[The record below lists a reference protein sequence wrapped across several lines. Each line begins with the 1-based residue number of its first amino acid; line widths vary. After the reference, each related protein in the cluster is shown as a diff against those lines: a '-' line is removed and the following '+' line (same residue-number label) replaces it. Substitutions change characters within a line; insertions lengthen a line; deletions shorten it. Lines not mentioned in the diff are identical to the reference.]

1 MKLLSSEKTQLEI
14 QKENYRILLT
24 GNPNCGKS
32 TLFNRLTGLRQKTG
46 NYHGVTVEKAEGEI
60 HTDHGS
66 ISIVDLPGAYSLGGE
81 SEDKQVTTRMLLS
94 RNREDK
100 LIFVLD
106 AVAVERG
113 LQFLLQISS
122 LKIPMFVAVT
132 MNDTLEK
139 KGVRLDLKTLS
150 KAFGIPFY
158 FVNPRSGEG
167 VGNLEKILVETSAY
181 QIPNP
186 NFIWDKKRSGLI
198 DSILSKLSSPD
209 PDSAKFVL
217 ENTLKEFSGE
227 SLQTGLPSAEFFPEK
242 TKEFI
247 RSEWQRSGL
256 QFSYGEELV
265 QRSIW
270 IKKLLSKALS
280 GVESSEKGILGF
292 ADKILLHPVWGLV
305 FFLGLMALV
314 FQALF
319 TWSEVPMDWIES
331 RIGDLAEWTGNFL
344 PEGPI
349 RSLVQ
354 EGMIGG
360 VGAVL
365 VFVPQISLLFL
376 FIGIMEESGYI
387 ARASF
392 LMDRFMGRFGLSG
405 KSFIPLLSSAACAVP
420 AIMGTRTIENKSDRL
435 TTILVSPLI
444 TCSARYPVY
453 ILVIGTVFSSDPVFG
468 IFSTKVLALFGLFL
482 LGMFASMGA
491 AFLFKKTFFRS
502 EPAYFLMELPRYQW
516 PSLKSLVFTV
526 YKKIKAFIENAG
538 KVILFISVI
547 LWFLANYPRIEES
560 KTVSLNPTQ
569 IKSLQISESYA
580 GRMGKLMEPV
590 LSPIGFGWKMGLG
603 IITSFAARE
612 VMVSTLSIVYGVQGE
627 DSEDENLRSALRKDK
642 DPETGKPIWTIASAL
657 SLLIFFAFA
666 CQCMSTLAVVKKETN
681 SLFWPFFLFTYMTIL
696 AYSSAFLVFHLSKF
710 LGWN

>member
-1 MKLLSSEKTQLEI
+1 MKLFPSNVLEPGSKTI
-14 QKENYRILLT
+14 RILLT

-32 TLFNRLTGLRQKTG
+32 TLFNQLTGLRQKTG
-46 NYHGVTVEKAEGEI
+46 NFHGVTVEKAEGRI
-60 HTDHGS
+60 HTEHGNLS
-66 ISIVDLPGAYSLGGE
+66 LIDLPGAYSLGGE
-81 SEDKQVTTRMLLS
+81 SEDKQVTTRLLLS
-94 RNREDK
+94 RDKEDR
-100 LIFVLD
+100 LLFVLD

-113 LQFLLQISS
+113 LQFLLQISN

-132 MNDTLEK
+132 MRDALEK
-139 KGVRLDLKTLS
+139 KGVKLDLSVLS
-150 KAFGIPFY
+150 KSFGVPFFY
-158 FVNPRSGEG
+158 VNPKTGEG
-167 VGNLEKILVETSAY
+167 VESLKEALSHDSTY
-181 QIPNP
+181 QIPDP
-186 NFIWDKKRSGLI
+186 DFSWDKKRSAVI
-198 DSILSKLSSPD
+198 DSILSKLSSSD
-209 PDSAKFVL
+209 PDSLRFVV
-217 ENTLKEFSGE
+217 ENSLKEFSGE
-227 SLQTGLPSAEFFPEK
+227 TLQTGLPGQNFLPEEARQLALDEWK
-242 TKEFI
+242 
-247 RSEWQRSGL
+247 RSEL
-256 QFSYGEELV
+256 QFSYGDELV

-270 IKKLLSKALS
+270 IKKLLSKAIS
-280 GVESSEKGILGF
+280 GTENSEKGILGI
-292 ADKILLHPVWGLV
+292 ADRLLLHPIWGMGI
-305 FFLGLMALV
+305 FLTIMALV
-314 FQALF
+314 FQFLF
-319 TWSEVPMDWIES
+319 TWSEIPMDWIEGEIS
-331 RIGDLAEWTGNFL
+331 SLAEWTGAFL

-365 VFVPQISLLFL
+365 VFIPQISLLFL

-392 LMDRFMGRFGLSG
+392 LMDRFMGKFGLSG

-420 AIMGTRTIENKSDRL
+420 AIMGTRTIENRSDRL

-453 ILVIGTVFSSDPVFG
+453 ILVIGTVFSSSPVFG
-468 IFSTKVLALFGLFL
+468 IFSPKVLALFSLFL
-482 LGMFASMGA
+482 LGMLASMTA
-491 AFLFKKTFFRS
+491 AFLFKKTFFLS
-502 EPAYFLMELPRYQW
+502 EPSYFLMELPRYQW
-516 PSLKSLVFTV
+516 PSLRSLFFTV
-526 YKKIKAFIENAG
+526 YKKIRAFVMNAG

-547 LWFLANYPRIEES
+547 LWFLANYPRVEGS
-560 KTVSLNPTQ
+560 KTEGLSPAQ
-569 IKSLQISESYA
+569 AKSLQISESYA
-580 GRMGKLMEPV
+580 GRMGKAMEPV

-627 DSEDENLRSALRKDK
+627 DSEDENLRSALRNDK
-642 DPETGKPIWTIASAL
+642 DPETGRPIWTIASAL

-696 AYSSAFLVFHLSKF
+696 AYCSAFLVFHASRS

>member
-1 MKLLSSEKTQLEI
+1 MKLLNTEI
-14 QKENYRILLT
+14 QTPEHKTEKFRVLLT

-46 NYHGVTVEKAEGEI
+46 NYHGVTVEKAEGTI
-60 HTDHGS
+60 HTEES
-66 ISIVDLPGAYSLGGE
+66 TVYIVDLPGAYSLGGE
-81 SEDKQVTTRMLLS
+81 SEDKQVTTRILLS
-94 RNREDK
+94 KETEDK

-106 AVAVERG
+106 AVAIERG
-113 LQFLLQISS
+113 LQFLLQVSS
-122 LKIPMFVAVT
+122 LKIPMLVAVT

-139 KGVRLDLKTLS
+139 KGVHLDLKVLS
-150 KAFGIPFY
+150 KAFGVSFY

-167 VGNLEKILVETSAY
+167 VEVLEKVLTDPSSY
-181 QIPNP
+181 KIPDP
-186 NFIWDKKRSGLI
+186 NFSWDKKRTALI
-198 DSILSKLSSPD
+198 ESVLSKLSADD
-209 PDSAKFVL
+209 PDSVRFVL
-217 ENTLKEFSGE
+217 ENSFKEFSGE
-227 SLQTGLPSAEFFPEK
+227 NLQTGLPSSTFFPEK
-242 TKEFI
+242 TREFI
-247 RSEWQRSGL
+247 RSEWQKSKL
-256 QFSYGEELV
+256 EFSYGEELV

-270 IKKLLSKALS
+270 IKKLLSKAVS
-280 GVESSEKGILGF
+280 GSEISEKGILGF
-292 ADKILLHPVWGLV
+292 ADKILLHPIWGLTI
-305 FFLGLMALV
+305 FLGIMALV
-314 FQALF
+314 FQFLF
-319 TWSEVPMDWIES
+319 TWSEVPMDWIEG
-331 RIGDLAEWTGNFL
+331 RIGDLADWTGNYL
-344 PEGPI
+344 PEGPV
-349 RSLVQ
+349 RSLIQ

-365 VFVPQISLLFL
+365 VFIPQISLLFL

-420 AIMGTRTIENKSDRL
+420 AIMGTRTIENKADRL

-453 ILVIGTVFSSDPVFG
+453 ILVIGTVFSAEPVFG
-468 IFSTKVLALFGLFL
+468 IFSPKVLALFGLFL

-516 PSLKSLVFTV
+516 PSLKSLFFTV
-526 YKKIKAFIENAG
+526 YKKIKAFIGNAG
-538 KVILFISVI
+538 KVILFISII
-547 LWFLANYPRIEES
+547 LWFLANYPRVEGPKNENLS
-560 KTVSLNPTQ
+560 PTQ
-569 IKSLQISESYA
+569 AKSLQISESYA
-580 GRMGKLMEPV
+580 GRMGKMMEPV
-590 LSPIGFGWKMGLG
+590 LEPIGFGWKMGLG

-642 DPETGKPIWTIASAL
+642 DPETGKPVWTIASAL
-657 SLLIFFAFA
+657 SLLVFFAFA
-666 CQCMSTLAVVKKETN
+666 CQCMSTLAVVRKETN
-681 SLFWPFFLFTYMTIL
+681 SLFWPFFMFTYMTVL
-696 AYSSAFLVFHLSKF
+696 AYTSSFLVFHFSKF